1 MLRELHA
8 KVPDAAGGTSEV
20 STNIVGV
27 SSASSQA
34 GTAATEVLTASGA
47 LRREADV
54 LREEI
59 DAFLSN
65 IRAA

>member
-1 MLRELHA
+1 MGAAAVLSGLRKNSA
-8 KVPDAAGGTSEV
+8 GMTPRSVRIVMNPKVRSNEV
-20 STNIVGV
+20 L
-27 SSASSQA
+27 SASD
-34 GTAATEVLTASGA
+34 A

-54 LREEI
+54 LRAEI

>member
-1 MLRELHA
+1 VL
-8 KVPDAAGGTSEV
+8 DASD
-20 STNIVGV
+20 
-27 SSASSQA
+27 
-34 GTAATEVLTASGA
+34 A

-54 LREEI
+54 LRAEI

>member
-1 MLRELHA
+1 
-8 KVPDAAGGTSEV
+8 
-20 STNIVGV
+20 
-27 SSASSQA
+27 
-34 GTAATEVLTASGA
+34 VLTASEA